1 MVIGARDKSPTRCM
15 NIGMIKINDF
25 SIGYSCLFYGDCLL
39 VLELKAS
46 NYAKFSYVDMSDN
59 I

>member
-1 MVIGARDKSPTRCM
+1 M

-25 SIGYSCLFYGDCLL
+25 SIGYSCLLYGDCLS